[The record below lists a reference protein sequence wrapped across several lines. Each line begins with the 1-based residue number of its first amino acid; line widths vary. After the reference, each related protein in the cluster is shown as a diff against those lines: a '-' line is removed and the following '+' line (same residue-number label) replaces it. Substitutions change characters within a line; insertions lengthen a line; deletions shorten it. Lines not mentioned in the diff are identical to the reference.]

1 MSFKQPSREFVSSL
15 RKMFLAGTKV
25 RLNYTSDPY
34 TKMSYGEL
42 GTVSFVDDSGT
53 IFIDWDCVSKLG
65 MVYGEDSI
73 SIMN

>member
-1 MSFKQPSREFVSSL
+1 MSFKQPSRELVSSI
-15 RKMFLAGTKV
+15 REMFPAGTKV

-42 GTVSFVDDSGT
+42 GAVSFVDDSGT
-53 IFIDWDCVSKLG
+53 IFIDWDCGSKLG